1 MNKHIEIGRKIYYDK
16 STGEILVSVGERSG
30 FVRETTVEEDIAT
43 FKVLSERNR
52 ETFDYIQL
60 EYGQYSQDFMECNG
74 YRVNIE
80 KLAELP
86 DDRKHEALEFT
97 YPDPNQ
103 EEPPEEPI
111 YQPPLSEV
119 VIRNTE
125 YLIDVDFRLSLVEL
139 GLI

>member
-1 MNKHIEIGRKIYYDK
+1 MNIKIGRKIYFDK
-16 STGEILVSVGERSG
+16 QTGNIIVDTGEREGFVVESTIKQDFKTYTALAERVPETVSV
-30 FVRETTVEEDIAT
+30 
-43 FKVLSERNR
+43 
-52 ETFDYIQL
+52 IQL
-60 EYGQYSQDFMECNG
+60 EYGQYYQDFVECISV
-74 YRVNIE
+74 RVNIE